1 MQLNQELAQQIAEK
15 TMEVLGRNVNIMD
28 RAGIIVGS
36 GKRERLNTYHEGA
49 ARVLSSGQR
58 LVVKKEGVEALPG
71 AEEGI
76 YLPIKFNEE
85 IVGVVGITG
94 SPQDVVRYGELVRN
108 LVQLMLVHAFLMQEI
123 ELERK
128 SVENFYQQV
137 LGNEIEDH
145 QTLINRAQ
153 FFQIEP
159 TVPRRVLV
167 VRLRPF
173 AAQKV
178 NQVTRE
184 LNLNLQVD
192 KQRDI
197 LLVRGRELVLVKT
210 LAREDR
216 VTLAGEA
223 RQVAEEMLASLDSEF
238 SKVAIGVGPEVGHIS
253 ELHYSYAGAS
263 DALRLR
269 SKIGPAEDRIHFSDE
284 LAYDYCIP
292 HLDRDSARF
301 FLENVFAEDAAAVFA
316 EPDVGEIIEG
326 LVENNLNI
334 SKTAD
339 SLFIHRNTL
348 LYRTN
353 KIRERTGYD
362 PKKAKDLFTLLL
374 AYHIYRYFRE
384 D

>member
-153 FFQIEP
+153 LFQIEP

-216 VTLAGEA
+216 VTRAGEA

-301 FLENVFAEDAAAVFA
+301 FLE
-316 EPDVGEIIEG
+316 
-326 LVENNLNI
+326 
-334 SKTAD
+334 
-339 SLFIHRNTL
+339 
-348 LYRTN
+348 
-353 KIRERTGYD
+353 
-362 PKKAKDLFTLLL
+362 
-374 AYHIYRYFRE
+374 
-384 D
+384 